1 MTAGGSKWERMG
13 SREGEKGRERG
24 RGCAHLRQCRG
35 DARGGE
41 KVSGTTVGLDCDCTP
56 TQPANLVAGNS
67 LGSPFFLLSF
77 LAFFFP
83 PPFSS
88 VTPKTRGRGGPRRGG
103 EGTDTD
109 GRLTYCFAR
118 LEINLPGGKWLRISR
133 MMYRDFFDNLE
144 LINLMLIT

>member
-1 MTAGGSKWERMG
+1 MTAGGSKWERTG

-41 KVSGTTVGLDCDCTP
+41 KRSGATVGLDCDCTP
-56 TQPANLVAGNS
+56 TRPANLVAGNS

-77 LAFFFP
+77 LTFFFP

-88 VTPKTRGRGGPRRGG
+88 ITPKTREREG
-103 EGTDTD
+103 EDKGTDAD

-118 LEINLPGGKWLRISR
+118 LEINLPDGNDGYVYLG
-133 MMYRDFFDNLE
+133 
-144 LINLMLIT
+144 